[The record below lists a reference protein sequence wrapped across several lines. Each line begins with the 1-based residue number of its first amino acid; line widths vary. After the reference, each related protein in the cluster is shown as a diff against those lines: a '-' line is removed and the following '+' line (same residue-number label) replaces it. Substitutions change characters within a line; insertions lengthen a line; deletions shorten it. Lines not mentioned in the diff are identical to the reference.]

1 MKKTLITLVVLGMS
15 TLSANA
21 FEKGDLSVTLGVAAN
36 TAVYGASGTENN
48 KTDSNTQGDIRKEH
62 GVFTD
67 GHQSMFMEA
76 NVGQWVSIGYEHTPD
91 SISTPVNKSREGI
104 TATEGKV
111 SVDFNNLDTA
121 YLKLNTPYGIY
132 AKFGVVET
140 DLDIKET
147 MASGSTY
154 SNVSTEGTIMG
165 IGYSKALGDRG
176 LAIRVEGTYMTLDS
190 VNTDNGV
197 SASGGTAS
205 NGGQNKI
212 TVDNIEGV
220 NAKVALT
227 FTFGG

>member
-21 FEKGDLSVTLGVAAN
+21 FDRGDLSLTLGVAAN

-48 KTDSNTQGDIRKEH
+48 KTDTNTQGDIKKEH

-76 NVGQWVSIGYEHTPD
+76 NIGQWVSLGYEHTPD
-91 SISTPVNKSREGI
+91 SISTPENKSREGI
-104 TATEGKV
+104 NESKV
-111 SVDFNNLDTA
+111 SVDFNDLDTA

-147 MASGSTY
+147 MASGRTY

-165 IGYSKALGDRG
+165 LGYSKALGERG
-176 LAIRVEGTYMTLDS
+176 FAIRVEGTYMTLDS

-197 SASGGTAS
+197 SATGGDDS

-212 TVDNIEGV
+212 TVDHMEGL